1 MRTGAQI
8 FALALAGALA
18 GSSAPLHAA
27 ESWSAVKMKPLGAA
41 SWDEGGKHI
50 LTYFQKDAGVCRL
63 TLMIEESVRSGAP
76 ETRPSRV
83 VAEIAAGKAAD
94 FDTVEG
100 KRLNFSCGE
109 NAQSMQA
116 AELDRLAFN
125 LSEE

>member
-27 ESWSAVKMKPLGAA
+27 ESWSAVKMKPLGAV

-50 LTYFQKDAGVCRL
+50 VTYFQREVGVCRL
-63 TLMIEESVRSGAP
+63 TLMIGESARSEAP
-76 ETRPSRV
+76 ETKPSRV
-83 VAEIAAGKAAD
+83 VAEIAAGKSAD

-125 LSEE
+125 SSDE